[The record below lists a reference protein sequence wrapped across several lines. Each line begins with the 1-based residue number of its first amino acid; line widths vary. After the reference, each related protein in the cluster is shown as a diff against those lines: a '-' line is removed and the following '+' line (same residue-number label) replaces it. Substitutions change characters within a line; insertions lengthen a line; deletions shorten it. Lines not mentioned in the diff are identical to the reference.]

1 MRSKP
6 KKPNRGLVVAAL
18 ISLAAI
24 WLIFGTVLLLGFKYW
39 VTNNTVANDEDRV
52 FEDPIEQPIEEPYE
66 EDVDVLEKDPADHD
80 DLDDQDLNDDDS
92 VDSTKDPDDDDSDDP
107 GDDDPDDDDSGD
119 TDDADHEEDDED
131 DGSETFTVDAWDGF
145 AAVRSGRGTNYKQ
158 VGRLNNGEKVKVT
171 DLENG
176 WYKISSGKWKGYYLH
191 RSSLRK

>member
-39 VTNNTVANDEDRV
+39 VTNNTVASGENSVVEEPQEENTGISE
-52 FEDPIEQPIEEPYE
+52 EDPAN
-66 EDVDVLEKDPADHD
+66 EDDF
-80 DLDDQDLNDDDS
+80 DDQDLNDDDS
-92 VDSTKDPDDDDSDDP
+92 EDLTEDPDNDDF
-107 GDDDPDDDDSGD
+107 DDPDDDDP
-119 TDDADHEEDDED
+119 DDEDDVDDDEDDEDDED

-145 AAVRSGRGTNYKQ
+145 AAVRSGRGTNYSQ
-158 VGRLNNGEKVKVT
+158 VGKLNNGETVKVT

-176 WYKISSGKWKGYYLH
+176 WYKIASGKWKGYYLH
-191 RSSLRK
+191 RSSLRQ